1 MVPVGELA
9 PLRPILADILDGL
22 ADRLPY
28 SFAWNGNERQS
39 RLRNGAETLR
49 WTHDFDEV
57 PNYGERDELERL
69 RDFVRGVEDIL
80 GEKGTHP
87 GHRLKAVVELI
98 ADVDA

>member
-1 MVPVGELA
+1 MGELA
-9 PLRPILADILDGL
+9 PLRPILADILDGVMSTL
-22 ADRLPY
+22 PWTEHRRQVRLM
-28 SFAWNGNERQS
+28 R
-39 RLRNGAETLR
+39 GAETLR
-49 WTHDFDEV
+49 WAHDFHEV

-87 GHRLKAVVELI
+87 GHRLKAVAELI

>member
-1 MVPVGELA
+1 VGELA

-22 ADRLPY
+22 AIEPLENDDEDVERSDRL
-28 SFAWNGNERQS
+28 S
-39 RLRNGAETLR
+39 RGAETLR

-98 ADVDA
+98 ADVD